1 MCTSCVHVGHD
12 CQYSNQEDGR
22 KAGAV
27 QRSKVAQ
34 ARRVRDVD
42 GDEMDDLKRRNT
54 LLRTRLLAL
63 ERALSKRGVSVTE
76 ALEESPDLLAID
88 NIGSSSSDLQAKRDE
103 SEISGAETDWM
114 PSSGA
119 EDVVTDLD
127 RLHLDDLGSST
138 LCHYGPTSALNH
150 LAAAGPALQS
160 PLSVDRQ
167 SHSPSAKDAGGLPS
181 SFGSQSAAFPWL
193 QPKQDVEW
201 ERNLPN
207 LGISRDTHDALV
219 ELCEAFFVPWVCV
232 STHARTPGLRR
243 ANEP

>member
-1 MCTSCVHVGHD
+1 MCASCVHVGHD

-34 ARRVRDVD
+34 ARRVKEAD
-42 GDEMDDLKRRNT
+42 GDEVDDLRKRNT
-54 LLRTRLLAL
+54 ILRTRLLAL

-76 ALEESPDLLAID
+76 ALEESPDLLALD
-88 NIGSSSSDLQAKRDE
+88 ANSHYADLRSQREE
-103 SEISGAETDWM
+103 SEISGTDTDWI

-127 RLHLDDLGSST
+127 RLHLDDLSSST

-150 LAAAGPALQS
+150 LASAGPQLQS
-160 PLSVDRQ
+160 PLSVNRQ
-167 SHSPSAKDAGGLPS
+167 SHSPSTKESIALPS
-181 SFGSQSAAFPWL
+181 SFGSQSASFPWL
-193 QPKQDVEW
+193 QPKQDIEW
-201 ERNLPN
+201 DRNLPN
-207 LGISRDTHDALV
+207 LGITRDTHDTLI

-232 STHARTPGLRR
+232 SLLFDLQPRNTGKG
-243 ANEP
+243 

>member
-1 MCTSCVHVGHD
+1 MCASCVHVGHD

-27 QRSKVAQ
+27 QRSKLAQ
-34 ARRVRDVD
+34 ARRAKEAD
-42 GDEMDDLKRRNT
+42 GDEVDDLKRRNGI
-54 LLRTRLLAL
+54 LRTRLLAL

-88 NIGSSSSDLQAKRDE
+88 SNGNNTEIRGKRDE
-103 SEISGAETDWM
+103 SEFSGTETDWM
-114 PSSGA
+114 PSSGT

-127 RLHLDDLGSST
+127 RLHLDDLSSST

-167 SHSPSAKDAGGLPS
+167 SHSPSSKEAPGLPS

-201 ERNLPN
+201 DRNLPN
-207 LGISRDTHDALV
+207 LGITRDTHDALI

-232 STHARTPGLRR
+232 SMYAISL
-243 ANEP
+243 A